1 MRISLIFILL
11 LAQLGCTPS
20 ATNETTTAAA
30 IAAPLPKS
38 GAPTAAPTTAPS
50 TVAASQVAVDTE
62 FLMGKFTPAKHP
74 EFVTVGKPYATKT
87 GMMLQIEAFEAF
99 KKMHAA
105 AKKEGIDL
113 VIISSTRNF
122 EQQKAIWEGKW
133 TRFADTQDP
142 VARAERILEYSSMPG
157 TSRHHWGTDIDL
169 NDLNNP
175 AFEGKGKHAKLYTWM
190 VAHAAEYGFGQ
201 PYTPIGTARPHGYHE
216 EKWHWSYLPL
226 AKKYRTAYLGKI
238 KDSDIAGFKGAE
250 TASGIKVVE
259 RYVGGVAKDCQ

>member
-1 MRISLIFILL
+1 MRFPSTIAILL
-11 LAQLGCTPS
+11 ALLGCS
-20 ATNETTTAAA
+20 ANEPNNAAKA
-30 IAAPLPKS
+30 IAVAATLP
-38 GAPTAAPTTAPS
+38 PPPS
-50 TVAASQVAVDTE
+50 TVQQDVDTD

-74 EFVTVGKPYATKT
+74 DFVTVGKPYATKT
-87 GMMLQIEAFEAF
+87 GMMLQKEASEAF

-105 AKKEGIDL
+105 AKKDGIDL

-122 EQQKAIWEGKW
+122 EQQKGIWEGKW

-175 AFEGKGKHAKLYTWM
+175 AFEGKGKYAKLYEWM

-201 PYTPIGTARPHGYHE
+201 PYSPIGTERPYGYHE
-216 EKWHWSYLPL
+216 EKWHWSYLSL
-226 AKKYRTAYLGKI
+226 AKKYRKAYLDNI
-238 KDSDIAGFKGAE
+238 KDGDIVGFKGAE

-259 RYVGGVAKDCQ
+259 RYVGGVAKGCQ